1 MLVSFLS
8 ADLKTAQESA
18 KKLFESKK
26 GAKDGLY
33 SLSLNSETF
42 KEQALDELL
51 NSSALFQSEYL
62 VFLNNI
68 LEDPE
73 AKDIFFDNI
82 EAFEK
87 APHLFIL
94 ATGNLDR
101 DSLSKVKKHSFK
113 YQELSSPSEDFT
125 QKGNINFKL
134 LDAILDF
141 DKKRAWLL
149 LLQSL
154 EESEPELLYGSLAW
168 MFKNIKLS
176 AVQSGKLKPFIKR
189 KYENFLKKADKKKLE
204 QAYRDFLL
212 LPTVSRKRSVKLDLL
227 MEKWILTLNIKK

>member
-8 ADLKTAQESA
+8 DDLKTAQESA

-26 GAKDGLY
+26 SAKDGLF
-33 SLSLNSETF
+33 SLILNSETF

-68 LEDPE
+68 LEDAE

-82 EAFEK
+82 EAFKK

-94 ATGNLDR
+94 ATGKLDK
-101 DSLSKVKKHSFK
+101 DSLGKVKKHSFK
-113 YQELSSPSEDFT
+113 YQELSSQEANFT

-141 DKKRAWLL
+141 DKKRTWLL
-149 LLQSL
+149 FLQSL
-154 EESEPELLYGSLAW
+154 EESEVELLYGSLAW

-176 AVQSGKLKPFIKR
+176 ATKGGKLKPFIKR
-189 KYENFLKKADKKKLE
+189 KYENFLKKADEKKLDK
-204 QAYRDFLL
+204 AYKNFLF
-212 LPTVSRKRSVKLDLL
+212 LPTVSRRRSVKLDLL